1 MRSYQNFAQDLI
13 EGFEECSFKLI
24 PRVQKCVA
32 DSLDTLASTF
42 NGPTHPIGKY
52 EIKERHVP
60 SILDNVKRW
69 KVFEYEKQI
78 NQFFTLTGEIIT
90 LFPKWTI
97 SCRG

>member
-32 DSLDTLASTF
+32 DSLETLASNF
-42 NGPTHPIGKY
+42 NGLAHPIGKY
-52 EIKERHVP
+52 EIKGRNIP
-60 SILDNVKRW
+60 SILDNLKSW

-78 NQFFTLTGEIIT
+78 NQFFTLTGEIKGEA
-90 LFPKWTI
+90 FDGENKF
-97 SCRG
+97 